1 VTVQLEQRPLDE
13 AATTIL
19 ETGIRPERSFGWR
32 DFLTPA
38 VCLVLVLAEI
48 WYIST
53 RDLDSIEASQL
64 EAAKLWD
71 QTVQTIWMSAAIAGL
86 VLGSAIP
93 LGVLVTR
100 RRTRWIAPVVLLVG
114 NVGQA
119 APTVGLLAIVGG
131 FWLGF
136 WAVAL
141 ILGAYAM
148 LSVLRNTIVGLQQVD
163 PGVLDAARG
172 MGMSPTAILF
182 RVEFPLAVPVIGAG
196 ARTALVLAVA
206 TVPLGQNLGA
216 GGLGAT
222 LFAGIGQNRD
232 VTIVAASLFIAVLA
246 VLMDWAGGMVQ
257 RLLTPKGI
265 RTA

>member
-1 VTVQLEQRPLDE
+1 VTVQVGERPDE
-13 AATTIL
+13 AVVTELTT
-19 ETGIRPERSFGWR
+19 GVRPERSFGWR
-32 DFLTPA
+32 DFLTPL
-38 VCLVLVLAEI
+38 VCAVLVAGEI
-48 WYIST
+48 WYLAT
-53 RDLDSIEASQL
+53 RDLDAIESNQL
-64 EAAKLWD
+64 ESAKVWD
-71 QTVQTIWMSAAIAGL
+71 QAVQHIWISAAIAGL
-86 VLGSAIP
+86 VLGAAIP

-100 RRTRWIAPVVLLVG
+100 KRTRWLAPFVLLVG

-141 ILGAYAM
+141 ILGGYAM
-148 LSVLRNTIVGLQQVD
+148 LAVLRNTIVGLQQVD

-172 MGMSPTAILF
+172 MGMSPLAILF
-182 RVEFPLAVPVIGAG
+182 RVEFPLAVPVIAAG

-222 LFAGIGQNRD
+222 LFSGIAQSRD
-232 VTIVAASLFIAVLA
+232 VTIFAASLFIAVLA

-257 RLLTPKGI
+257 RLLTPRGI